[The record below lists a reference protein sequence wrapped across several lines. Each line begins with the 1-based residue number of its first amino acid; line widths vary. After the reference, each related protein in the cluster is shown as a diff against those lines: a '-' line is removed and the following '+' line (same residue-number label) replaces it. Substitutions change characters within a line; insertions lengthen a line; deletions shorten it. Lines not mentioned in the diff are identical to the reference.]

1 MHPDGKRIAYLAG
14 KRGEEVWVIE
24 NVLPTAKAAQK

>member
-14 KRGEEVWVIE
+14 EWEEEVWVIE
-24 NVLPTAKAAQK
+24 NFLPTAKAAQK